1 MSERS
6 AIILG
11 AILGAIGL
19 CIGGHLDLQA
29 CIALGDC
36 K

>member
-1 MSERS
+1 MNERS

-11 AILGAIGL
+11 AIVVAIGL

>member
-11 AILGAIGL
+11 AIVVAIGL

-29 CIALGDC
+29 GIALGDC

>member
-11 AILGAIGL
+11 AIVVAIGL

>member
-6 AIILG
+6 ALILG
-11 AILGAIGL
+11 AIVVAIGL